1 MSIKRFLLAWES
13 KTGVLLLALCG
24 RGGKQDQKKTVEIH
38 RKRHGKLFGL
48 PGLQEKPENIVQFR
62 ISYRMIIPQLCTCT
76 YSNIYRLLYLAIRG
90 RFRELTTRM
99 PYPRTQ
105 GCPYFPFSY
114 DVLRCRELAE
124 GRRRQKS
131 TLVKISI

>member
-1 MSIKRFLLAWES
+1 MTACLWMQDVSIKRFLLAWES

-24 RGGKQDQKKTVEIH
+24 RGGKQDQKKTVDLPEATWKVVWPSGTS
-38 RKRHGKLFGL
+38 RKTRKHCA
-48 PGLQEKPENIVQFR
+48 V
-62 ISYRMIIPQLCTCT
+62 SLCTCT
-76 YSNIYRLLYLAIRG
+76 YSNIYRLLYLAIRK
-90 RFRELTTRM
+90 RFREQTTRM